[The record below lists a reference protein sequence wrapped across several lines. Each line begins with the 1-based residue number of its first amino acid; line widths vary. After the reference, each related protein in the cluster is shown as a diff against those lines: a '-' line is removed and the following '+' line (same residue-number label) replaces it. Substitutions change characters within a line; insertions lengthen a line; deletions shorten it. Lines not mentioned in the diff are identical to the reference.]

1 MKVFGSLIGDLPDIP
16 AAARRLEADGYAGAY
31 TAEIN
36 NDPFFPALLA
46 AEHSETIE
54 LTTAIA
60 VAFARNPM
68 TMAQLAHDLN
78 QFARGRFVL
87 GIGSQIRAHVT
98 RRYGMPW
105 SRPAARMREFV
116 LALRAIWACWH
127 EGTPLAFEGEFY
139 RHTLMTPMFVPRR
152 REYPA
157 PRVRVA
163 GVGPLMT
170 AAAAEVADGLIAHGF
185 TTARYL
191 REVSGAALAE
201 GLARGGKR
209 RADVEVIAPIM
220 VVTGE
225 DEPSFVQNR
234 EAVRSQL
241 AFYAS
246 TPAYAGVLELHGWEA
261 VGTEL
266 TALSKAGRW
275 AEMGALIDDGMLGT
289 FAVVSESPE
298 RVPQLLRERY
308 GELLDGWMCTVALGD
323 PERQRALIAE
333 IGRPS

>member
-16 AAARRLEADGYAGAY
+16 AAVRRLEADGYAGAY

-116 LALRAIWACWH
+116 LALRAIWACWR

-225 DEPSFVQNR
+225 DEASFVQNR

-261 VGTEL
+261 VGPEL

-275 AEMGALIDDGMLGT
+275 AEMGALIDDGMLGS

-308 GELLDGWMCTVALGD
+308 GELLDGWMCTVALRD

>member
-1 MKVFGSLIGDLPDIP
+1 MKVFGSLIGDLPEMP
-16 AAARRLEADGYAGAY
+16 AAVRRLESEGYAGAY
-31 TAEIN
+31 SAEIN
-36 NDPFFPALLA
+36 NDPFLPALLA
-46 AEHSETIE
+46 AEHSERIE
-54 LTTAIA
+54 ITTAIA

-68 TMAQLAHDLN
+68 TVAQLAHDIN

-87 GIGSQIRAHVT
+87 GIGSQIQAHIT

-116 LALRAIWACWH
+116 LALRAIWACWQQ
-127 EGTPLAFEGEFY
+127 GTPLAFEGEFY

-152 REYPA
+152 REFPA
-157 PRVRVA
+157 PRVRIA
-163 GVGPLMT
+163 GVGPQMT

-201 GLARGGKR
+201 GLARAGR
-209 RADVEVIAPIM
+209 QRTEIEVIAPIM

-225 DEPSFVQNR
+225 DESAFEQSR
-234 EAVRSQL
+234 AAVRSQL

-246 TPAYAGVLELHGWEA
+246 TPAYAGVLALHGWEA
-261 VGTEL
+261 AGPEL

-275 AEMGALIDDGMLGT
+275 AEMGALIDDGMLAT
-289 FAVVSESPE
+289 FALVSESPE
-298 RVPQLLRERY
+298 RVPHLLRERY
-308 GELLDGWMCTVALGD
+308 GDLLDGWMCTVALQD

-333 IGRPS
+333 TQRLS